1 MRGRNAGMILAA
13 SAMCAAASPA
23 QAQENAAALAEE
35 VAALRAKLEAVEA
48 KLAALEAA
56 GKTAPAETK
65 ESKKDETSISWRGA
79 PQLST
84 ESGWSFKPRGRF
96 QYDVGYVSSP
106 RGISDPGLGFS
117 NELRRARL
125 GVEGTMP
132 GGLGYKFE
140 VDFAD
145 NEVEVTDAILTY
157 QASKNLGFT
166 LGQHNNFQS
175 LEEMTSS
182 RFISF
187 MERAAF
193 TDAFNFERRVGLSVG
208 YARGP
213 FIAQVG
219 VFTDNIEDLSG
230 SGGGLGD
237 ENEALSADA
246 RVVYAPKAGDTQLH
260 FGGSAHFRDNGDA
273 GNGALATRYRQRPF
287 IHTTDT
293 RFIGTPSLS
302 VTGETHYGLEAAMIR
317 GPLHAAGEVHW
328 LNARTLGRPD
338 PTFFGG
344 YAEIGYFLTGE
355 SRGYRGGQFDRTKV
369 RRPIADGGTGAFQLN
384 LRYDHLDLN
393 DEGILG
399 GRQQGYAAS
408 LIWIP
413 QDYFRL
419 ILNYAHLRYDDA
431 SLVPAVG
438 DRDYSVDVVGARAQV
453 DF

>member
-145 NEVEVTDAILTY
+145 NEVET
-157 QASKNLGFT
+157 
-166 LGQHNNFQS
+166 
-175 LEEMTSS
+175 
-182 RFISF
+182 
-187 MERAAF
+187 
-193 TDAFNFERRVGLSVG
+193 
-208 YARGP
+208 
-213 FIAQVG
+213 
-219 VFTDNIEDLSG
+219 
-230 SGGGLGD
+230 
-237 ENEALSADA
+237 
-246 RVVYAPKAGDTQLH
+246 
-260 FGGSAHFRDNGDA
+260 
-273 GNGALATRYRQRPF
+273 
-287 IHTTDT
+287 
-293 RFIGTPSLS
+293 
-302 VTGETHYGLEAAMIR
+302 
-317 GPLHAAGEVHW
+317 
-328 LNARTLGRPD
+328 
-338 PTFFGG
+338 
-344 YAEIGYFLTGE
+344 
-355 SRGYRGGQFDRTKV
+355 
-369 RRPIADGGTGAFQLN
+369 
-384 LRYDHLDLN
+384 
-393 DEGILG
+393 
-399 GRQQGYAAS
+399 
-408 LIWIP
+408 
-413 QDYFRL
+413 
-419 ILNYAHLRYDDA
+419 
-431 SLVPAVG
+431 
-438 DRDYSVDVVGARAQV
+438 
-453 DF
+453 